1 MSASEFLKRK
11 LGSDLSP
18 ALGRKVISLME
29 EYAEEMMK
37 ARLKDVTG
45 YTFLSSKSGDVV
57 NVNPNGIGYDAELL
71 FDYGFCSEFKWVYV
85 SNKELEII
93 EEIHTDTHYDNTNGS
108 LYKFA
113 QDHGLNA
120 WEFDI
125 IKRVVRCRKKGQFKE
140 DLEKTKR
147 VIDIYLKEY

>member
-29 EYAEEMMK
+29 EYAEEMK
-37 ARLKDVTG
+37 VRLLSTG
-45 YTFLSSKSGDVV
+45 GYALKTKSGDIV
-57 NVNPNGIGYDAELL
+57 DARKGEYGQYYCDVI
-71 FDYGFCSEFKWVYV
+71 DYSGFKKSFVFPSSCV
-85 SNKELEII
+85 
-93 EEIHTDTHYDNTNGS
+93 EEIQTDSHYDNTNGS

-147 VIDIYLKEY
+147 VIDIYLKEHESLD

>member
-18 ALGRKVISLME
+18 ALGRKVMSLME
-29 EYAEEMMK
+29 EYAEEMK
-37 ARLKDVTG
+37 VKLISTG
-45 YTFLSSKSGDVV
+45 GYALNTEVGEIVEVIKIENGLYYCSVISCGGTKQSLAFPSSCV
-57 NVNPNGIGYDAELL
+57 
-71 FDYGFCSEFKWVYV
+71 
-85 SNKELEII
+85 
-93 EEIHTDTHYDNTNGS
+93 EEIHTDQHYDNTNGS

-147 VIDIYLKEY
+147 VIDIYLKEYESMD